1 MRSPMLLGAVVSL
14 AAAAKMTLRAEPRK
28 ELLVTTGYWRLD
40 NAASDSGTLRN
51 GPGGY
56 LSRMHMVMSLNV
68 PIAIYGDKFGLEKM
82 RQARGNVT
90 PAIVG
95 EEEVLVESMQ
105 PCKSHGPEMRAN
117 VSKYTHPL
125 HMHSITLAC
134 IWDGKFSLVAQ
145 SARKHPGYAWYAW
158 LDIGMHGGPE
168 MDKVFK
174 AWGAKPWPSAS
185 KLAMLPRDKISASRT
200 ASCLNFEQGRY
211 LPFGHCVAA
220 TAYIIP
226 GHMVEEVAA
235 LFYEQL
241 ELCLETQRD
250 QDESYPCL
258 SEQVIMSH
266 MEVARPGLY
275 NFIGRGYGTI
285 AGNLTSDF
293 AYTGFSDLFT
303 WLGADEAQATTMLAA
318 GRRIS

>member
-1 MRSPMLLGAVVSL
+1 MRALLLL
-14 AAAAKMTLRAEPRK
+14 AAAAIRAAALKRAGPEP
-28 ELLVTTGYWRLD
+28 EGVLVTTGYWKLD
-40 NAASDSGTLRN
+40 NSASDSGTLRN

-56 LSRMHMVMSLNV
+56 LSRMHVVMSLNV
-68 PIAIYGDKFGLEKM
+68 PITTYGDKFGLEHM
-82 RQARGNVT
+82 RLARGSTT

-95 EEEVLVESMQ
+95 EEEVPIDSMQ

-134 IWDGKFSLVAQ
+134 IWNGKFSLVAQ

-168 MDKVFK
+168 MDKVFN
-174 AWGAKPWPSAS
+174 AWGNKQWPSAS
-185 KLAMLPRDKISASRT
+185 KLAKLPRDKISASRT
-200 ASCLNFEQGRY
+200 GQCNQFEQGKY
-211 LPFGHCVAA
+211 LPFGHCIAA

-226 GHMVEEVAA
+226 SHMVEEVVA

-241 ELCLETQRD
+241 ELCFKTQMD
-250 QDESYPCL
+250 QDEAYPCL

-275 NFIGRGYGTI
+275 NIIGKGYGTI

-293 AYTGFSDLFT
+293 SYTSFSDLFT
-303 WLGADEAQATTMLAA
+303 WLGADEGEATTMLAA
-318 GRRIS
+318 ERAIA